1 MKPEAPHLRRFF
13 FAGKRVV
20 MVADDLPAAPDLP
33 RPLTAAWGFVFCCRR
48 NPAYCMYKYKKKGK
62 ELMKIIQQDEKVIA
76 CIGKDET
83 NERKI
88 MNMKMI
94 ESIQENGVTDYEVDA
109 ENPRLYSEGG
119 LLYYGKK
126 KTMPNGKARLMLVAV
141 PPDKKGTV
149 EIAPGT
155 EMIAGDAFTNSK
167 ASKVILPKTVT
178 AIVPY
183 AFNRQSFLM
192 HLINAKI

>member
-1 MKPEAPHLRRFF
+1 MFCYRR
-13 FAGKRVV
+13 K
-20 MVADDLPAAPDLP
+20 
-33 RPLTAAWGFVFCCRR
+33 
-48 NPAYCMYKYKKKGK
+48 PAYCMYKYKKKKGK
-62 ELMKIIQQDEKVIA
+62 KPTKIIQQNEKVIA
-76 CIGKDET
+76 YIGKDDT

-88 MNMKMI
+88 IKMI
-94 ESIQENGVTDYEVDA
+94 ENVQENGVTDYEVDA

-155 EMIAGDAFTNSK
+155 EMIASDAFADSK

-178 AIVPY
+178 SITPC
-183 AFNRQSFLM
+183 AFNNCENLKEVVLNEGLTHIDECAFRMCPLLDDITILTQCWMLCIM
-192 HLINAKI
+192 HSARALSET

>member
-1 MKPEAPHLRRFF
+1 
-13 FAGKRVV
+13 
-20 MVADDLPAAPDLP
+20 
-33 RPLTAAWGFVFCCRR
+33 
-48 NPAYCMYKYKKKGK
+48 
-62 ELMKIIQQDEKVIA
+62 MKIIQQNEKVIA
-76 CIGKDET
+76 YIGKDDT
-83 NERKI
+83 NEGKI
-88 MNMKMI
+88 IKMI
-94 ESIQENGVTDYEVDA
+94 ENVQENGVTDYEVDT

>member
-1 MKPEAPHLRRFF
+1 
-13 FAGKRVV
+13 
-20 MVADDLPAAPDLP
+20 
-33 RPLTAAWGFVFCCRR
+33 
-48 NPAYCMYKYKKKGK
+48 
-62 ELMKIIQQDEKVIA
+62 MKIIQQNEKVIA
-76 CIGKDET
+76 YIGKDDT

-88 MNMKMI
+88 IKMI
-94 ESIQENGVTDYEVDA
+94 ENVKENGVTDYEVDA

-155 EMIAGDAFTNSK
+155 EMIASDAFTDSK

-178 AIVPY
+178 SITPY
-183 AFNRQSFLM
+183 AFNNCENLKEVVLNEGLTHIDECAFRMCPLLDDITIPDTVLDIM
-192 HLINAKI
+192 ANAFYESPLREVSESPAKMQ

>member
-1 MKPEAPHLRRFF
+1 MFCYRR
-13 FAGKRVV
+13 K
-20 MVADDLPAAPDLP
+20 
-33 RPLTAAWGFVFCCRR
+33 
-48 NPAYCMYKYKKKGK
+48 PAYCMYKYKKKKGK
-62 ELMKIIQQDEKVIA
+62 KPMKIIQQNEKVIA
-76 CIGKDET
+76 YIGKDDT
-83 NERKI
+83 NEGKI
-88 MNMKMI
+88 IKMI
-94 ESIQENGVTDYEVDA
+94 ENVQENGVTDYEVDA
-109 ENPRLYSEGG
+109 ENPRFYSEGG

>member
-1 MKPEAPHLRRFF
+1 
-13 FAGKRVV
+13 
-20 MVADDLPAAPDLP
+20 
-33 RPLTAAWGFVFCCRR
+33 
-48 NPAYCMYKYKKKGK
+48 
-62 ELMKIIQQDEKVIA
+62 MKIIQQNEKVIA
-76 CIGKDET
+76 YIGKDDT
-83 NERKI
+83 NEGKI
-88 MNMKMI
+88 IKMI
-94 ESIQENGVTDYEVDA
+94 ENVQENGVTDYEVDA

-183 AFNRQSFLM
+183 AFNKCENLREVVLNEGLTHIDEYAFRMCPMLDNITILTQCWMLCIM
-192 HLINAKI
+192 HSARALSET

>member
-1 MKPEAPHLRRFF
+1 
-13 FAGKRVV
+13 
-20 MVADDLPAAPDLP
+20 
-33 RPLTAAWGFVFCCRR
+33 
-48 NPAYCMYKYKKKGK
+48 
-62 ELMKIIQQDEKVIA
+62 MKIIQQNEKVIA
-76 CIGKDET
+76 YIGKDDT
-83 NERKI
+83 NEGKI
-88 MNMKMI
+88 IKMI
-94 ESIQENGVTDYEVDA
+94 ENVQENGVTDYEVDA

-141 PPDKKGTV
+141 PPDKMGTV

>member
-1 MKPEAPHLRRFF
+1 
-13 FAGKRVV
+13 
-20 MVADDLPAAPDLP
+20 
-33 RPLTAAWGFVFCCRR
+33 
-48 NPAYCMYKYKKKGK
+48 
-62 ELMKIIQQDEKVIA
+62 MKIIQQNEKVIA
-76 CIGKDET
+76 CIGKDDT

-94 ESIQENGVTDYEVDA
+94 ESIQENGVTDFEVDS
-109 ENPRLYSEGG
+109 ENPMFYSEDG
-119 LLYYGKK
+119 LLYGKK